1 MNKAQSSS
9 ADIAN
14 ALAEERERKIA
25 EERANAALKLQR
37 KQRLQAMIIKRQRNL
52 AYLKK
57 VHQGG
62 CYWLNTILLTHADLL
77 AYSTKFVSKQRVE
90 SFFSLGISISKIVEL
105 NAGLPVVRAFSQLME
120 EWEYVH
126 SGTTM
131 QSVKFMMAKNSTCV
145 YPQMSPIEGF
155 SDLARP
161 SVYKFNNA
169 VVFEHLRLPHIPFEL
184 DYLEVFTGLCV
195 ELSKLYE
202 KLIHEECYAN
212 QIIYDTIVRLD
223 TRVKHHIIN
232 LVSKEVT
239 DACSAKMKSN
249 TRSLRSL
256 AGIFFPSS
264 NNSNHNNNNNNSSST
279 NNLNLSKAGSAANLT
294 SAGTAT
300 ASSSATT
307 NTRSASP
314 TATLPPSPSSS
325 AHTACSVPGAGSNS
339 NNSNSLPT
347 PRSPSAVAGA
357 SAAPVRTE
365 NPIQQQQQDAVKR
378 KSSSNGGG
386 KGIAEEAEE
395 ASEPVLSTS
404 TSSPPTTESS

>member
-14 ALAEERERKIA
+14 SLAEERERKIA

-105 NAGLPVVRAFSQLME
+105 NPGLPVVRAFSQLME

-264 NNSNHNNNNNNSSST
+264 NNSNHNNNNNNNSST
-279 NNLNLSKAGSAANLT
+279 NNNLNLSKAGSAVNLA
-294 SAGTAT
+294 SAGQAPPTT
-300 ASSSATT
+300 SSATT
-307 NTRSASP
+307 NTRSANP

-325 AHTACSVPGAGSNS
+325 AHTARSVSGNS
-339 NNSNSLPT
+339 SNSLHT
-347 PRSPSAVAGA
+347 PPSSVVPGVA
-357 SAAPVRTE
+357 SASVRTE

-378 KSSSNGGG
+378 KSSSGGG

-395 ASEPVLSTS
+395 ASEPALSTP

>member
-264 NNSNHNNNNNNSSST
+264 NNSNHNNNNNNNSA
-279 NNLNLSKAGSAANLT
+279 NNHLNLSKAGSAANLT
-294 SAGTAT
+294 SAGTTT

-314 TATLPPSPSSS
+314 TATLPFPPSPSSS
-325 AHTACSVPGAGSNS
+325 AQAARSVPGAGSNS

-347 PRSPSAVAGA
+347 PPPPSAVAGA

-365 NPIQQQQQDAVKR
+365 NPIQQQQDALKR

-395 ASEPVLSTS
+395 TVSSTPS
-404 TSSPPTTESS
+404 ALPSTTESS

>member
-1 MNKAQSSS
+1 M
-9 ADIAN
+9 
-14 ALAEERERKIA
+14 
-25 EERANAALKLQR
+25 
-37 KQRLQAMIIKRQRNL
+37 
-52 AYLKK
+52 
-57 VHQGG
+57 HQGG

-105 NAGLPVVRAFSQLME
+105 SPGLPVVRAFSQLME

-126 SGTTM
+126 SGSTM

-145 YPQMSPIEGF
+145 YPHMSPTEGF

-161 SVYKFNNA
+161 SVFKFNNA

-212 QIIYDTIVRLD
+212 QVIYDTIVRLD

-239 DACSAKMKSN
+239 DACSAKMKTN

-256 AGIFFPSS
+256 AGIFFLSSS
-264 NNSNHNNNNNNSSST
+264 NSSNHNNNNSGSNV
-279 NNLNLSKAGSAANLT
+279 NLSKAGSAANLSST
-294 SAGTAT
+294 GTGAVTAVT
-300 ASSSATT
+300 ASPSSAATT
-307 NTRSASP
+307 NNNNTRSPSP
-314 TATLPPSPSSS
+314 AFPPSPSSS
-325 AHTACSVPGAGSNS
+325 AQTAHSAGVTSTAS
-339 NNSNSLPT
+339 SSSLPAV
-347 PRSPSAVAGA
+347 PAAPAVA
-357 SAAPVRTE
+357 SVRTE
-365 NPIQQQQQDAVKR
+365 NPIQRDSLR
-378 KSSSNGGG
+378 RSSGGGGGGGG
-386 KGIAEEAEE
+386 KGIAEEEE
-395 ASEPVLSTS
+395 NVMSA
-404 TSSPPTTESS
+404 SSPVVPSTAES